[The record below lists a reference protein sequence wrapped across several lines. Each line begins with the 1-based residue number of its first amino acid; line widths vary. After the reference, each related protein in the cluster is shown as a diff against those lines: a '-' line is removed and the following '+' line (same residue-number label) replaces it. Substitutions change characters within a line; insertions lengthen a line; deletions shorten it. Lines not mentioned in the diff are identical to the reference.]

1 MMRSQLLLLG
11 MAAMVLVGLTGCGGG
26 GSTSKVT
33 GTVKL
38 KDGRLVTTGKILFT
52 GGPGNANGQIQKD
65 GSFTVGTYK
74 VDDGAKPATYTV
86 VIVGALEPDNRSQE
100 DIYAGK
106 GQAPKPLIHAKYED
120 AKTSD
125 LKVEVKAGR
134 NKFDLQL
141 DPVAGAK

>member
-1 MMRSQLLLLG
+1 MMRSQLLVLG
-11 MAAMVLVGLTGCGGG
+11 IAAMVLAGLTGCGGG
-26 GSTSKVT
+26 AGTSKVT

-38 KDGRLVTTGKILFT
+38 RDGRLVTTGKIFFT
-52 GGPGNANGQIQKD
+52 GGSGNANGQIQND

-74 VDDGAKPATYTV
+74 VDDGAKPGTYTV

-106 GQAPKPLIHAKYED
+106 GQAPKPLIHAKYQD
-120 AKTSD
+120 ATASD

-134 NKFDLQL
+134 NNFDLQL
-141 DPVAGAK
+141 DSVAGAK